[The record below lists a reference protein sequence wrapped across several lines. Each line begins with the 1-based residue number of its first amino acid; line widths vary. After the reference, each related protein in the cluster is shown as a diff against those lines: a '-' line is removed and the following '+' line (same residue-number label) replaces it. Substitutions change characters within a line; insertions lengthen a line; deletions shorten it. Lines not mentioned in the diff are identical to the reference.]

1 MTKINSKE
9 LMNELLSNTIS
20 NYEDDIYD
28 SSDLIST
35 LLSLE
40 KDYGVKGI
48 SILALGVDEN
58 AKLGLYNNVLSIGEI
73 LEKYYDCEIVD
84 DDLITIFYN
93 ILDDY
98 SLLTI
103 QKGVF
108 YGICSSSK

>member
-1 MTKINSKE
+1 MEKTNSKE
-9 LMNELLSNTIS
+9 LMNELLNNTIS
-20 NYEDDIYD
+20 NFEDDVYD

-40 KDYGVKGI
+40 EDYNVKGI
-48 SILALGVDEN
+48 SISALGIDEN
-58 AKLGLYNNVLSIGEI
+58 TNITIKTNVLSIGEI

-98 SLLTI
+98 SLLI
-103 QKGVF
+103 
-108 YGICSSSK
+108 I